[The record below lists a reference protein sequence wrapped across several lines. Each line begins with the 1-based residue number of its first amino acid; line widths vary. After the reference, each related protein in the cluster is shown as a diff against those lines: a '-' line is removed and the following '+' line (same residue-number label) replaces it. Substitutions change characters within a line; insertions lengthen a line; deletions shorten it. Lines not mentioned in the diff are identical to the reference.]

1 MKIDE
6 REFTGISACK
16 GKVSGIVRI
25 VVNVT
30 DIGEFKPGE
39 IFVGNFSQWDKE
51 EYVPLLSTAKAIVG
65 DEGGVT
71 SHAAI
76 ESRKYNIPC
85 VVGTKV
91 ATRVLNNGDLIE
103 VDADNGI
110 IKIIR
115 KENEN

>member
-1 MKIDE
+1 MENKLDLH
-6 REFTGISACK
+6 GISACK

-39 IFVGNFSQWDKE
+39 IFVGNFFHWDEE

-65 DEGGVT
+65 DEGGIT
-71 SHAAI
+71 SHVAI
-76 ESRKYNIPC
+76 ASRKYNIPC
-85 VVGTKV
+85 VVGTEV